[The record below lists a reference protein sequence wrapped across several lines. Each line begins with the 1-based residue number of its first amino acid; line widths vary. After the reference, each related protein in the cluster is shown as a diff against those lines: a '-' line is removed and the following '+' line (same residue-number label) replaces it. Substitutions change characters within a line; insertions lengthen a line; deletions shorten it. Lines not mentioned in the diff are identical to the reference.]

1 MLLLVSLLLWS
12 IMHSVLDATVII
24 QILNFVC
31 AYWILS
37 RIFLKPAYVVI
48 MKIDQERAALKREAQ
63 TVYDMLAF
71 EKEKKMYELTV
82 RQQELVRAAPV
93 IKKAV
98 TALHQ
103 AKVIHDNDHLTEK
116 DKKKLLTEL
125 TASLKKRIIHE

>member
-1 MLLLVSLLLWS
+1 
-12 IMHSVLDATVII
+12 
-24 QILNFVC
+24 
-31 AYWILS
+31 
-37 RIFLKPAYVVI
+37 